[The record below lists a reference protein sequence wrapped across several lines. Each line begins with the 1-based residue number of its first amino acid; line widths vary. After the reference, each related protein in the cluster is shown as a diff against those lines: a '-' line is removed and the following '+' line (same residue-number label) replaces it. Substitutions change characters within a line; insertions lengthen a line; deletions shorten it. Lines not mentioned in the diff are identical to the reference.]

1 MVKLTKTEIIEN
13 IVKKLK
19 TRKSKAVIYT
29 IVVTLVVCA
38 FAYRFYAVSKENN
51 FEVFNIIRNNA
62 KNGVPV
68 QVLDMQKTDG
78 VLLEPITIKNNRAFV
93 SGKRLAAF
101 KAGQKV
107 GNCRVVSVSQNID
120 LDTGMHVIKTS
131 GCENGLQ
138 YAENTK
144 NGFYVPVS
152 ALRGNAVYVAQD
164 GVAELRE
171 IVIEN
176 RDMNNALV
184 KSGLNFGDV
193 VILSNVKNGEKIK
206 IEK

>member
-19 TRKSKAVIYT
+19 TRKSKTIIYT
-29 IVVTLVVCA
+29 IVITLVVCA

-62 KNGVPV
+62 QNGIPV
-68 QVLDMQKTDG
+68 QVLDVQKTDG

-93 SGKRLAAF
+93 SGKRLVAF

-107 GNCRVVSVSQNID
+107 GNCRIVSVSKNID

-138 YAENTK
+138 YAENIK

-152 ALRGNAVYVAQD
+152 ALRGNTVYVAQD
-164 GVAELRE
+164 GTAQLRE

-176 RDMNNALV
+176 RDMNNALI
-184 KSGLNFGDV
+184 KSGLNSGDL